1 MQAADS
7 SLTRRRLA
15 PGVRPREVLA
25 WAMYDFANSGYTT
38 VVITAVYNAYFV
50 AVVAGNASWATL
62 AWTLTLAAS
71 QLLIMLT
78 APVIGAYA
86 DLRAAKKRLLA
97 ATTAGCVVFT
107 AALALTGPSS
117 LVLAMAFVTASAYF
131 FGTGEN
137 LIAAF
142 LPEIADS
149 EALGTISG
157 WGWAL
162 GYVGG
167 LLALGLCLAYVTWA
181 QSQGQAATQYVPVT
195 MLITAGFF
203 AVAALPTFLVLRE
216 RAVPQPTDPQHRFVR
231 DSFLRLA
238 HTMRHASRYRDLARF
253 LVCITVYQAGVQTV
267 VALAAIYAQEALKFS
282 TQDTITMI
290 LAVNV
295 TAALGALAF
304 GQVQDRLGHVR
315 TLALTLLLWIA
326 TIVCAWLAEGR
337 LLFWVAANL
346 AGLALGASQSAAR
359 ALVGYLSPESRRAE
373 FFGLWG
379 FAVKLSS
386 IIGPVSYG
394 LVTWV
399 SRGDHRLAI
408 LVTGAFFVVGL
419 AILGTVDVPR
429 GRRAA
434 LVETT
439 S

>member
-1 MQAADS
+1 
-7 SLTRRRLA
+7 
-15 PGVRPREVLA
+15 VRPREVLA

-50 AVVAGNASWATL
+50 GVIANKASWATL
-62 AWTLTLAAS
+62 AWTAALAVS
-71 QLLIMLT
+71 YLLIMLT

-86 DLRAAKKRLLA
+86 DLRAAKKALLA
-97 ATTAGCVVFT
+97 ITTVGCVAFT

-117 LVLAMAFVTASAYF
+117 LVLAMTLVAASNYF

-142 LPEIADS
+142 LPEIADGES
-149 EALGTISG
+149 LGTVSG

-181 QSQGQAATQYVPVT
+181 EGQGETATEYVPVT
-195 MLITAGFF
+195 MLITAGLF

-216 RAVPQPTDPQHRFVR
+216 RSVPQPVDPQHRFIR
-231 DSFLRLA
+231 DAFLRLA
-238 HTMRHASRYRDLARF
+238 HTVRHAARYRDLARF
-253 LVCITVYQAGVQTV
+253 LVCVTVYQAGVQTV
-267 VALAAIYAQEALKFS
+267 VALAAIYAQEALGFD
-282 TQDTITMI
+282 TRDTITMI
-290 LAVNV
+290 LAVNI
-295 TAALGALAF
+295 TAALGAFSF
-304 GQVQDRLGHVR
+304 GQVQDRLGHLR
-315 TLALTLLLWIA
+315 TLTLTLLLWIA
-326 TIVCAWLAEGR
+326 TIACAWLAEGR

-359 ALVGYLSPESRRAE
+359 ALVGYLSPDTRRAE

-379 FAVKLSS
+379 FAVKLSA

-394 LVTWV
+394 LVSWV
-399 SRGDHRLAI
+399 SHGDHRLAI
-408 LVTGAFFVVGL
+408 LVTGVFFVAGL
-419 AILGTVDVPR
+419 ALLAGVDVQR

-434 LVETT
+434 LAD
-439 S
+439 